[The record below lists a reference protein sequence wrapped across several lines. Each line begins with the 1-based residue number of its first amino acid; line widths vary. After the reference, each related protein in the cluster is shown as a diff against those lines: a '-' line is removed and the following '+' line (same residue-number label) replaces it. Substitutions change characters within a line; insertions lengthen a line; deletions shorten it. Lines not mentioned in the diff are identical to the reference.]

1 MTVVAAVIVAVIPV
15 VTTVIFVAAAH
26 GVPVELMAMA
36 VPMEF
41 AVLSVMR
48 IFAVVPVVRVIAVIY
63 MSVPV
68 SGTAEPG
75 SSPKED
81 AIRKPV
87 WTVIAIGSAI
97 VGGVIEVSIGTGG
110 GRSHVHAEAKRH
122 LGIAGEAA
130 KKDSPTTTA
139 KAAKYFMTRICS
151 PRIMRTVRR
160 ENSCAK
166 DN

>member
-1 MTVVAAVIVAVIPV
+1 VAVTVVAVVA
-15 VTTVIFVAAAH
+15 TVIFVISAMILVAAAH

-63 MSVPV
+63 MSVPAV
-68 SGTAEPG
+68 GAMEPWAC
-75 SSPKED
+75 SEED

-122 LGIAGEAA
+122 LGI
-130 KKDSPTTTA
+130 
-139 KAAKYFMTRICS
+139 C
-151 PRIMRTVRR
+151 RR
-160 ENSCAK
+160 SGKEG
-166 DN
+166 